1 MASDR
6 GTMTRGVDGAWPEPT
21 GPAGRRLP
29 SVPRERKPA
38 LAALA
43 VVLIVGGA
51 LVAALLV
58 MQEGHKTG
66 AIEVTQTIGQG
77 QRLSPGSLQE
87 IQVTSG
93 LGIDYVPWTEASQ
106 VTRAYAATTIPAGT
120 LLTPQMTVA
129 TNNLAK
135 GLTQVGLSLKDGELP
150 DGLQVG
156 DHVDVYSVSDSS
168 GLCPRPS
175 NFTLAADAVVLSI
188 GRPLDTGGDAVYD
201 VQVGVSPGDAGGVSC
216 NAANGNVGLGIIPGN
231 QTGSAAGQSSTST
244 APGGGRSTTP
254 AGGGQAST
262 GATTPPATG
271 SQPATTPPAG
281 GSG

>member
-29 SVPRERKPA
+29 SIPRERKPA

-58 MQEGHKTG
+58 VQEGHKTG
-66 AIEVTQTIGQG
+66 AIEVTQTVGQG
-77 QRLSPGSLQE
+77 QRLSPAALQE

-93 LGIDYVPWTEASQ
+93 LGIDYVPWDEASQ
-106 VTRAYAATTIPAGT
+106 VTRTYAATTIPAGT

-129 TNNLAK
+129 TNNLAR

-156 DHVDVYSVSDSS
+156 DHVDIYSVSDST
-168 GLCPRPS
+168 GVCPRPS
-175 NFTLAADAVVLSI
+175 NFTLAAGAVVLSV
-188 GRPLDTGGDAVYD
+188 GRPLSSGSDAVYD
-201 VQVGVSPGDAGGVSC
+201 VQVGVSAGDAGGVSC
-216 NAANGNVGLGIIPGN
+216 NAANGNVSIGIIPGN
-231 QTGSAAGQSSTST
+231 QAGPAAGQSSTPA
-244 APGGGRSTTP
+244 APGGGRPGTP
-254 AGGGQAST
+254 GRGQAST
-262 GATTPPATG
+262 GASTPPPGGSSTTG
-271 SQPATTPPAG
+271 TPPAG